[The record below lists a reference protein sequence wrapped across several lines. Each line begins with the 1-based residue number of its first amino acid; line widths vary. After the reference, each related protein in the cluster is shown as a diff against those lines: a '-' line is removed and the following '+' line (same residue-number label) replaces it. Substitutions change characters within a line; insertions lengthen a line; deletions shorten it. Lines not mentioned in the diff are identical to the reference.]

1 MYHRGDLTYKIHL
14 LALCHFL
21 SIEHI
26 PLHALSLYLLV
37 EIILLRYPEYKRKFY
52 YEFCELDEATD
63 FYILNYDE
71 QVSIVAKQHKVFM
84 IDEEKS
90 AYYTFFINRYMTYIL
105 DENQV
110 VRVSMYD
117 YRDRISH
124 IVKSNKD

>member
-1 MYHRGDLTYKIHL
+1 
-14 LALCHFL
+14 
-21 SIEHI
+21 
-26 PLHALSLYLLV
+26 
-37 EIILLRYPEYKRKFY
+37 
-52 YEFCELDEATD
+52 
-63 FYILNYDE
+63 
-71 QVSIVAKQHKVFM
+71 M